1 MLIHICVNLFFLPFQ
16 QIELCA
22 LGRLALCLSTRRF
35 WVLVIDSFNV
45 ISNCRLYRNYR
56 SVGNILCLSASLRS
70 LLCWSIWQ
78 RVYDC
83 VSLKGRLV
91 LCCPLGFTTLQKHL
105 ASNIVAVSRT
115 NYSSTTIT
123 AFTPRSTL
131 QRIPSNFTCMFI
143 C

>member
-1 MLIHICVNLFFLPFQ
+1 MLIDICVNLFFLPFQ

-45 ISNCRLYRNYR
+45 ISNCRLYR
-56 SVGNILCLSASLRS
+56 SVGYILCLSASLGS
-70 LLCWSIWQ
+70 PLCWSIWQ

-105 ASNIVAVSRT
+105 ARNIVAVSRT

-131 QRIPSNFTCMFI
+131 QRTQTNPPH
-143 C
+143 

>member
-1 MLIHICVNLFFLPFQ
+1 MLIHICVNPFFLPFQ

-45 ISNCRLYRNYR
+45 ISNCRLNRN
-56 SVGNILCLSASLRS
+56 VGYILCLYSSLGS

-131 QRIPSNFTCMFI
+131 QRTQTNPPH
-143 C
+143 